1 MRRSPLSTVCGA
13 LVLLLGAGLA
23 RAESGLSDLEMD
35 VMESGE
41 TPARAM
47 SRIALPVNPAIAR
60 EPAIE
65 AEARADTLPRGEEML
80 FRSAADA
87 RIEVST
93 ERPDPPPP
101 IEGSD

>member
-1 MRRSPLSTVCGA
+1 MPRAPVSSLLAVLA
-13 LVLLLGAGLA
+13 LVLLAPLA

-47 SRIALPVNPAIAR
+47 SRIALPVKPPMQR
-60 EPAIE
+60 EPSLE
-65 AEARADTLPRGEEML
+65 AEARGGLPSAEESL

-87 RIEVST
+87 RIEAPV
-93 ERPDPPPP
+93 EVQDPPPP

>member
-1 MRRSPLSTVCGA
+1 MRAGA
-13 LVLLLGAGLA
+13 LLFALGAGLA

-47 SRIALPVNPAIAR
+47 SRIALPVNPAMAR

-65 AEARADTLPRGEEML
+65 AEARAGALPAGEEAL
-80 FRSAADA
+80 FRTAADA
-87 RIEVST
+87 RIEAPA
-93 ERPDPPPP
+93 ERQDPPPP